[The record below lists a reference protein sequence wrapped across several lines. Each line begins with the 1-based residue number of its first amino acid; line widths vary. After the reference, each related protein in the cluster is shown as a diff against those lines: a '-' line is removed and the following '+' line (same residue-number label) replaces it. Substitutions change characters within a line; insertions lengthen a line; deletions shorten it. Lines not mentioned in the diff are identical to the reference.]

1 METSMTSPAPSDLDA
16 VASDFRG
23 LLEQKRF
30 QEVVD
35 QSKAPLKIDPG
46 HRDLLY
52 MLAVAQ
58 RMLQRIPE
66 ALETLA
72 TLETWHP
79 GYPRLY
85 QERGHCHIFQR
96 KAPEAIAAFEHATF
110 LNPALPASWN
120 ALKVLYRM
128 SDRPEDAEIAI
139 QHVKKLESLP
149 LEIVT
154 ARSLVA

>member
-1 METSMTSPAPSDLDA
+1 MIASAAPDLDA
-16 VASDFRG
+16 VATDLRD

-30 QEVVD
+30 QDVADSV
-35 QSKAPLKIDPG
+35 PGHLVHDPS

-66 ALETLA
+66 ALATLA
-72 TLETWHP
+72 TLEAWHP

-96 KAPEAIAAFEHATF
+96 AAPEAAR
-110 LNPALPASWN
+110 
-120 ALKVLYRM
+120 KM
-128 SDRPEDAEIAI
+128 S
-139 QHVKKLESLP
+139 
-149 LEIVT
+149 
-154 ARSLVA
+154 